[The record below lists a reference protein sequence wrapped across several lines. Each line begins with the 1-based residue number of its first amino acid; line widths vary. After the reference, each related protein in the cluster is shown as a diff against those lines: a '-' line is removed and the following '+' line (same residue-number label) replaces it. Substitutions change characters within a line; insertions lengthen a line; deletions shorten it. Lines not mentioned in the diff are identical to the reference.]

1 MSDEKTEEMNT
12 LIDRGY
18 HRLALET
25 ERQKGG
31 IVAQKVMAKGVLE
44 DGFITNEELRKEI
57 RQWLIEQGEDADEV
71 EKLGKEEE
79 VEHKDEE
86 SGLETTE
93 DYDWTSTSTLE

>member
-1 MSDEKTEEMNT
+1 MSDEKMEEMNT

-25 ERQKGG
+25 ERQKGS

-86 SGLETTE
+86 SRSETTE